1 MTPHAPPATT
11 STSKIQ
17 NNMQTH
23 STEADNG
30 LPLDM
35 IIFGGMGDLAMRKLL
50 PALYM
55 AFLHGNLPPTTRI
68 LSTGRQD
75 FNREAYLAHIE
86 ANSRSFIAA
95 SNFNEKTWDGFL
107 KLLEYVRLDVQ
118 AAADF
123 SALAQASRAAAQRV
137 FYLSTAPSLF
147 TTICDKLAA
156 SNLVDAN
163 ARVVLEKPLGTD
175 LASAIAINE
184 DVGRHFAESQIYRID
199 HYLGKETVQN
209 LMVLRFGNSI
219 LEPLWR
225 APNISSVQITV
236 AEEVGV
242 GSRAGFYDGAGAM
255 RDMVQNHLLQLL
267 CIVAMEPPTSLS
279 PDAVRD
285 EKLKVLRSLR
295 RLSLADIARDTI
307 RGQYIRGV
315 SGNQEV
321 PGYHEEKNVPQDS
334 KTETFVALRAFIDTW
349 RWSKVP
355 FYLRTGK
362 RMARRSSKIVVE
374 FANPPFPLFPQTAG
388 AVANRLVIELQ
399 PEEAIKLQLMAKQPG
414 SGMEMQQVALNLD
427 LQSAFQQRRAEA
439 YERLLI
445 DVVRGRLT
453 HFMRR
458 DELEAAWQWAD
469 PIIEGWQT
477 LDEKPHPYAAGSW
490 GPAESFALLAR
501 DGHSWVE

>member
-1 MTPHAPPATT
+1 MKP
-11 STSKIQ
+11 
-17 NNMQTH
+17 
-23 STEADNG
+23 STETESG

-50 PALYM
+50 PALYS
-55 AFLHGNLPPTTRI
+55 AFLHGNLPATTRI
-68 LSTGRQD
+68 ISTGRQEFD
-75 FNREAYLAHIE
+75 RNAYLEHVEAH
-86 ANSRSFIAA
+86 SRTFISDAT
-95 SNFNEKTWDGFL
+95 FDPKTWDGFVQ
-107 KLLEYVRLDVQ
+107 LLHYVRLDVQ
-118 AAADF
+118 AAPDLG
-123 SALAQASRAAAQRV
+123 ALRDATRAGAQRV

-156 SNLVDAN
+156 TGLVDEN

-175 LASAIAINE
+175 LASAIEINE

-295 RLSLADIARDTI
+295 RFTLADIARDTV
-307 RGQYIRGV
+307 RGQYINGV

-321 PGYHEEKNVPQDS
+321 PGYLQEKNVPPDS
-334 KTETFVALRAFIDTW
+334 KTETFVALRAHIDTW

-362 RMARRSSKIVVE
+362 RMGKRSSKIVIE

-399 PEEAIKLQLMAKQPG
+399 PDEAIKLQLMAKQPG

-427 LQSAFQQRRAEA
+427 LQSAMPQRRAEA

-477 LDEKPHPYAAGSW
+477 LAEKPHAYAAGSM
-490 GPAESFALLAR
+490 GPAEAFALLAR
-501 DGHSWVE
+501 DGFHWFE

>member
-1 MTPHAPPATT
+1 MT
-11 STSKIQ
+11 STPQFDS
-17 NNMQTH
+17 
-23 STEADNG
+23 S

-35 IIFGGMGDLAMRKLL
+35 IIFGGVGDLAMRKLL

-55 AFLHGNLPPTTRI
+55 AHLHGNLPPGTRI
-68 LSTGRQD
+68 ISTGRQEYD
-75 FNREAYLAHIE
+75 RTAYLAFVEEHSRPFISTENFTDE
-86 ANSRSFIAA
+86 AWRSFQQ
-95 SNFNEKTWDGFL
+95 
-107 KLLEYVRLDVQ
+107 LLEFVRIDVEKDGM
-118 AAADF
+118 AP
-123 SALAQASRAAAQRV
+123 LAKVSRQGAERV
-137 FYLSTAPSLF
+137 FYLATAPSLF
-147 TTICDKLAA
+147 TTICDKLSEAG
-156 SNLVDAN
+156 LVDRN
-163 ARVVLEKPLGTD
+163 ARVVLEKPLGRD
-175 LASAIAINE
+175 LASAVEINE
-184 DVGRHFAESQIYRID
+184 AVGKHFDESQIYRID

-225 APNISSVQITV
+225 APNITSVQITV

-242 GSRAGFYDGAGAM
+242 GSRAGFYDSAGAM

-267 CIVAMEPPTSLS
+267 CIVAMEPPASLA

-295 RLSLADIARDTI
+295 RFSLASIARDTV
-307 RGQYIRGV
+307 RGQYVRGV

-321 PGYHEEKNVPQDS
+321 PGYLEERNVPAGS
-334 KTETFVALRAFIDTW
+334 NTETFVAMRAYVDTW

-362 RMARRSSKIVVE
+362 RMARRSSKIVIE
-374 FANPPFPLFPQTAG
+374 FANPPFPLFPETPG
-388 AVANRLVIELQ
+388 GVANRLVIELQ

-414 SGMEMQQVALNLD
+414 SGMQMQQVALNLD
-427 LQSAFQQRRAEA
+427 LQSAFSQRRAEA

-458 DELEAAWQWAD
+458 DELEAAWEWAD
-469 PIIEGWQT
+469 PIINGWST
-477 LDEKPHPYAAGSW
+477 LAEKPYPYAAGTW
-490 GPAESFALLAR
+490 GPSESFALLAR
-501 DGHSWVE
+501 DGFSWVE

>member
-1 MTPHAPPATT
+1 MT
-11 STSKIQ
+11 STPQFDS
-17 NNMQTH
+17 
-23 STEADNG
+23 S

-35 IIFGGMGDLAMRKLL
+35 IIFGGVGDLAMRKLL

-55 AFLHGNLPPTTRI
+55 AHLHGNLPPGTRI
-68 LSTGRQD
+68 ISTGRQD
-75 FNREAYLAHIE
+75 YDRTAYLAFVEEHSRPFISAENFTDE
-86 ANSRSFIAA
+86 AWRSFQQLLEFVRVDVEKDGMAPLAKVSRSGA
-95 SNFNEKTWDGFL
+95 E
-107 KLLEYVRLDVQ
+107 
-118 AAADF
+118 
-123 SALAQASRAAAQRV
+123 RV
-137 FYLSTAPSLF
+137 FYLATAPSLF
-147 TTICDKLAA
+147 TTICDKLAEA
-156 SNLVDAN
+156 GLVDRN
-163 ARVVLEKPLGTD
+163 ARVVLEKPLGRD
-175 LASAIAINE
+175 LASAVEINE
-184 DVGRHFAESQIYRID
+184 AVGKHFEESQIYRID

-225 APNISSVQITV
+225 APNITSVQITV

-242 GSRAGFYDGAGAM
+242 GSRAGFYDSAGAM

-267 CIVAMEPPTSLS
+267 CIVAMEPPASLA

-295 RLSLADIARDTI
+295 RFSLASIARDTV
-307 RGQYIRGV
+307 RGQYVRGV

-321 PGYHEEKNVPQDS
+321 PGYLEERNVPEGS
-334 KTETFVALRAFIDTW
+334 STETFVAMRAYVDTW

-362 RMARRSSKIVVE
+362 RMARRSSKIVIE
-374 FANPPFPLFPQTAG
+374 FANPPFPLFPETPG
-388 AVANRLVIELQ
+388 GVANRLVIELQ

-414 SGMEMQQVALNLD
+414 SGMQMQQVALNLD
-427 LQSAFQQRRAEA
+427 LQSAFSQRRAEA

-458 DELEAAWQWAD
+458 DELEAAWEWAD
-469 PIIEGWQT
+469 PIINGWSS
-477 LDEKPHPYAAGSW
+477 LAEKPNPYAAGTW
-490 GPAESFALLAR
+490 GPSESFALLAR
-501 DGHSWVE
+501 DGFSWVE

>member
-1 MTPHAPPATT
+1 MTP
-11 STSKIQ
+11 ST
-17 NNMQTH
+17 
-23 STEADNG
+23 DNDTG

-55 AFLHGNLPPTTRI
+55 AHMHGNLPAATRI
-68 LSTGRQD
+68 ISTGRQEFD
-75 FNREAYLAHIE
+75 RTAYLAHVQE
-86 ANSRSFIAA
+86 HSRSFIAA
-95 SNFNEKTWDGFL
+95 ANFNEKTWDGFL
-107 KLLEYVRLDVQ
+107 ALLEYVRLDVQ
-118 AAADF
+118 AAPDF
-123 SALAQASRAAAQRV
+123 SALAQASHAGAQRV
-137 FYLSTAPSLF
+137 FYLSTSPSLF

-156 SNLVDAN
+156 SGLVDSN
-163 ARVVLEKPLGTD
+163 ARVVLEKPLGND
-175 LASAIAINE
+175 LASAIEINE
-184 DVGRHFAESQIYRID
+184 AVGKHFAESQIYRID

-242 GSRAGFYDGAGAM
+242 GSRAGFYDGTGAM

-285 EKLKVLRSLR
+285 EKLKVIRSLR
-295 RLSLADIARDTI
+295 RFGLADIARDTV
-307 RGQYIRGV
+307 RGQYSHGA
-315 SGNQEV
+315 SANQEV
-321 PGYHEEKNVPQDS
+321 VGYHEEKNVPADS
-334 KTETFVALRAFIDTW
+334 KTETFVALRAHVDTW

-362 RMARRSSKIVVE
+362 RMARRSSKIVIE
-374 FANPPFPLFPQTAG
+374 FANPPFPLFPDQPG
-388 AVANRLVIELQ
+388 GVANRLVIELQ

-414 SGMEMQQVALNLD
+414 SGMQMQQVALNLD

-458 DELEAAWQWAD
+458 DELEAAWAWAD
-469 PIIEGWQT
+469 PIIEGWST
-477 LDEKPHPYAAGSW
+477 LGEKPHAYPAGSW
-490 GPAESFALLAR
+490 GPAESSALLAR
-501 DGHSWVE
+501 DGFAWVE

>member
-1 MTPHAPPATT
+1 MT
-11 STSKIQ
+11 
-17 NNMQTH
+17 
-23 STEADNG
+23 
-30 LPLDM
+30 
-35 IIFGGMGDLAMRKLL
+35 IFGGMGDLAMRKLL

-55 AFLHGNLPPTTRI
+55 AFLHGNLPPSTRI

-75 FNREAYLAHIE
+75 YDRAAYLAFVEEH
-86 ANSRSFIAA
+86 SRSFISAA
-95 SNFNEKTWDGFL
+95 NFNEKSWAGFL
-107 KLLEYVRLDVQ
+107 DLLVYVRLDVSN
-118 AAADF
+118 AEIFDT
-123 SALAQASRAAAQRV
+123 LRDASRDGAQRV
-137 FYLSTAPSLF
+137 FYLATAPALF

-156 SNLVDAN
+156 TGLVDAN
-163 ARVVLEKPLGTD
+163 ARVVLEKPLGRD
-175 LASAIAINE
+175 LASAVEINE
-184 DVGRHFAESQIYRID
+184 AVGKHFAESQIYRID

-242 GSRAGFYDGAGAM
+242 GSRAGFYDSAGAM
-255 RDMVQNHLLQLL
+255 RDMVQNHLMQLL

-285 EKLKVLRSLR
+285 EKLKVIRSLR
-295 RLSLADIARDTI
+295 RMTLADIARDTV
-307 RGQYIRGV
+307 RGQYTRGV

-321 PGYHEEKNVPQDS
+321 KGYHEESNVPAQS
-334 KTETFVALRAFIDTW
+334 HTETFVALRAHIDTW

-362 RMARRSSKIVVE
+362 RMARRSSKIVIE
-374 FANPPFPLFPQTAG
+374 FANPPFPLFPETPG
-388 AVANRLVIELQ
+388 GVANRLVIELQ
-399 PEEAIKLQLMAKQPG
+399 PEEAIKLQIFAKQPG
-414 SGMEMQQVALNLD
+414 SGMQMQQVALNLD

-458 DELEAAWQWAD
+458 DELEAAWEWVE
-469 PIIEGWQT
+469 PIINGWET
-477 LDEKPHPYAAGSW
+477 LNEKPHPYAAGSW

-501 DGHSWVE
+501 DGFGWVE

>member
-1 MTPHAPPATT
+1 MT
-11 STSKIQ
+11 ST
-17 NNMQTH
+17 TD
-23 STEADNG
+23 TDTG

-35 IIFGGMGDLAMRKLL
+35 IIFGGVGDLAMRKLL

-55 AFLHGNLPPTTRI
+55 AHMHGNLPAATRI
-68 LSTGRQD
+68 ISTGRQEFD
-75 FNREAYLAHIE
+75 RAAYLAQVE
-86 ANSRSFIAA
+86 EQSRPFIAA
-95 SNFNEKTWDGFL
+95 DNVDPKAWDGFL
-107 KLLEYVRLDVQ
+107 QLLEYVRLDVQ
-118 AAADF
+118 AAPDF
-123 SALAQASRAAAQRV
+123 GALASAALPGAQRV
-137 FYLSTAPSLF
+137 FYLATAPALF
-147 TTICDKLAA
+147 TTICDKLASA
-156 SNLVDAN
+156 GLVDGK
-163 ARVVLEKPLGTD
+163 ARVVLEKPLGRD
-175 LASAIAINE
+175 LESAVEINE
-184 DVGRHFAESQIYRID
+184 AVGKHFAESQIYRID

-242 GSRAGFYDGAGAM
+242 GSRAGFYDSTGAM

-295 RLSLADIARDTI
+295 RFGLADIARDTV
-307 RGQYIRGV
+307 RGQYAHGV
-315 SGNQEV
+315 SGSQEAA
-321 PGYHEEKNVPQDS
+321 GYLEERNVPADS
-334 KTETFVALRAFIDTW
+334 NTETFVAVRAHVDTW

-362 RMARRSSKIVVE
+362 RMQRRSSKIVIE
-374 FANPPFPLFPQTAG
+374 FANPPFPLFPDMPG
-388 AVANRLVIELQ
+388 GVANRLVIELQ
-399 PEEAIKLQLMAKQPG
+399 PEEAIKLQIMAKQPG
-414 SGMEMQQVALNLD
+414 SGMQMQQVALNLD
-427 LQSAFQQRRAEA
+427 LQSAFVQRRAEA

-458 DELEAAWQWAD
+458 DELEAAWAWAD
-469 PIIEGWQT
+469 PIIEGWST
-477 LDEKPHPYAAGSW
+477 LGEKPHAYPAGSW

-501 DGHSWVE
+501 DGFAWVE

>member
-1 MTPHAPPATT
+1 MTTT
-11 STSKIQ
+11 PQFDSS
-17 NNMQTH
+17 
-23 STEADNG
+23 

-35 IIFGGMGDLAMRKLL
+35 IIFGGVGDLAMRKLL

-55 AFLHGNLPPTTRI
+55 AHLHGNLPPGTHI
-68 LSTGRQD
+68 ISTGRQD
-75 FNREAYLAHIE
+75 YDRTAYLAFVEEHSRPFISTENFTEE
-86 ANSRSFIAA
+86 AWRSFLQLLEFVRVDVEKDGMAPLAKVSRSGA
-95 SNFNEKTWDGFL
+95 E
-107 KLLEYVRLDVQ
+107 
-118 AAADF
+118 
-123 SALAQASRAAAQRV
+123 RV
-137 FYLSTAPSLF
+137 FYLATAPSLF
-147 TTICDKLAA
+147 TTICDKLAEA
-156 SNLVDAN
+156 GLVDRN
-163 ARVVLEKPLGTD
+163 ARVVLEKPLGRD
-175 LASAIAINE
+175 LPSAVEINE
-184 DVGRHFAESQIYRID
+184 AVGKHFEESQIYRID

-225 APNISSVQITV
+225 APNITSVQITV

-242 GSRAGFYDGAGAM
+242 GSRAGFYDSAGAM

-267 CIVAMEPPTSLS
+267 CIVAMEPPASLA

-295 RLSLADIARDTI
+295 RFSLASIARDTV
-307 RGQYIRGV
+307 RGQYVRGV

-321 PGYHEEKNVPQDS
+321 PGYLEERNVPEGS
-334 KTETFVALRAFIDTW
+334 STETFVAMRAYVDTW

-362 RMARRSSKIVVE
+362 RMARRSSKIVIE
-374 FANPPFPLFPQTAG
+374 FANPPFPLFPETPG
-388 AVANRLVIELQ
+388 GVANRLVIELQ

-414 SGMEMQQVALNLD
+414 SGMQMQQVALNLD
-427 LQSAFQQRRAEA
+427 LQSAFSQRRAEA

-458 DELEAAWQWAD
+458 DELEAAWEWAD
-469 PIIEGWQT
+469 PIINGWST
-477 LDEKPHPYAAGSW
+477 LAEKPNPYAAGTW
-490 GPAESFALLAR
+490 GPSESFALLAR
-501 DGHSWVE
+501 DGFSWVE

>member
-1 MTPHAPPATT
+1 M
-11 STSKIQ
+11 STSNEQ
-17 NNMQTH
+17 
-23 STEADNG
+23 DNG

-35 IIFGGMGDLAMRKLL
+35 TIFGGMGDLAMRKLL

-55 AFLHGNLPPTTRI
+55 AFLHGNLPPSTRI

-75 FNREAYLAHIE
+75 YDRAAYLAFVEEH
-86 ANSRSFIAA
+86 SRSFISAA
-95 SNFNEKTWDGFL
+95 NFNEKSWAGFL
-107 KLLEYVRLDVQ
+107 DLLVYVRLDVSN
-118 AAADF
+118 AEIFDT
-123 SALAQASRAAAQRV
+123 LRDASRDGAQRV
-137 FYLSTAPSLF
+137 FYLATAPALF

-156 SNLVDAN
+156 TGLVDAN
-163 ARVVLEKPLGTD
+163 ARVVLEKPLGRD
-175 LASAIAINE
+175 LASAVEINE
-184 DVGRHFAESQIYRID
+184 AVGKHFAESQIYRID

-242 GSRAGFYDGAGAM
+242 GSRAGFYDSAGAM
-255 RDMVQNHLLQLL
+255 RDMVQNHLMQLL

-285 EKLKVLRSLR
+285 EKLKVIRSLR
-295 RLSLADIARDTI
+295 RMTLADIARDTV
-307 RGQYIRGV
+307 RGQYTRGV

-321 PGYHEEKNVPQDS
+321 KGYHEESNVPAQS
-334 KTETFVALRAFIDTW
+334 HTETFVALRAHIDTW

-362 RMARRSSKIVVE
+362 RMARRSSKIVIE
-374 FANPPFPLFPQTAG
+374 FANPPFPLFPETPG
-388 AVANRLVIELQ
+388 GVANRLVIELQ
-399 PEEAIKLQLMAKQPG
+399 PEEAIKLQIFAKQPG
-414 SGMEMQQVALNLD
+414 SGMQMQQVALNLD

-458 DELEAAWQWAD
+458 DELEAAWEWVE
-469 PIIEGWQT
+469 PIINGWET
-477 LDEKPHPYAAGSW
+477 LNEKPHPYAAGSW

-501 DGHSWVE
+501 DGFGWVE

>member
-1 MTPHAPPATT
+1 MTSSAQTDT
-11 STSKIQ
+11 S
-17 NNMQTH
+17 
-23 STEADNG
+23 

-55 AFLHGNLPPTTRI
+55 AHLHGNLPPATRI
-68 LSTGRQD
+68 ISTGRQD
-75 FNREAYLAHIE
+75 FGRDAYLAFVE
-86 ANSRSFIAA
+86 ENSRSFI
-95 SNFNEKTWDGFL
+95 SGGNFTDDAWRSFL
-107 KLLEYVRLDVQ
+107 QRLEFVRLDVQ
-118 AAADF
+118 RDDLT
-123 SALAQASRAAAQRV
+123 ALAQVSRAGAERV
-137 FYLSTAPSLF
+137 FYLATAPSLF
-147 TTICDKLAA
+147 TTICEKLAA
-156 SNLVDAN
+156 AGLVDAH
-163 ARVVLEKPLGTD
+163 ARVVLEKPLGRD
-175 LASAIAINE
+175 LASAVDINE
-184 DVGRHFAESQIYRID
+184 AVGKYFAESQIYRID

-225 APNISSVQITV
+225 APNITSVQITV

-242 GSRAGFYDGAGAM
+242 GSRAGFYDSTGAM

-267 CIVAMEPPTSLS
+267 CIVAMEPPASLA

-295 RLSLADIARDTI
+295 RFSLATIARDTV
-307 RGQYIRGV
+307 RGQYVRGA
-315 SGNQEV
+315 SGNQAV
-321 PGYHEEKNVPQDS
+321 PGYLEESNVPADS
-334 KTETFVALRAFIDTW
+334 GTETFVALRTYVDTW

-362 RMARRSSKIVVE
+362 RMERRSSKIVIE
-374 FANPPFPLFPQTAG
+374 FANPPFPLFPESSG
-388 AVANRLVIELQ
+388 SVANRLVIELQ

-414 SGMEMQQVALNLD
+414 SGMDMQQVALNLD
-427 LQSAFQQRRAEA
+427 LNSAFTQRRAEA

-458 DELEAAWQWAD
+458 DELEAAWAWAD
-469 PIIEGWQT
+469 PIIDGWAT
-477 LDEKPHPYAAGSW
+477 LNEKPRGYAAGTW
-490 GPAESFALLAR
+490 GPSESFALLAR
-501 DGHSWVE
+501 DGFSWFE

>member
-1 MTPHAPPATT
+1 MST
-11 STSKIQ
+11 STE
-17 NNMQTH
+17 N
-23 STEADNG
+23 DNG

-35 IIFGGMGDLAMRKLL
+35 TIFGGMGDLAMRKLL

-55 AFLHGNLPPTTRI
+55 AYLHGNLPASTRI

-75 FNREAYLAHIE
+75 FDRAAYLAFVEEH
-86 ANSRSFIAA
+86 SRSFITAA
-95 SNFNEKTWDGFL
+95 NFNEKSWAGFL
-107 KLLEYVRLDVQ
+107 DLLVYVRVDV
-118 AAADF
+118 AAAEIFDT
-123 SALAQASRAAAQRV
+123 LRDASRQGAQRV
-137 FYLSTAPSLF
+137 FYLATAPSLF

-156 SNLVDAN
+156 TGLVDAN
-163 ARVVLEKPLGTD
+163 ARVVLEKPLGRD
-175 LASAIAINE
+175 LASAVEINE
-184 DVGRHFAESQIYRID
+184 AVGKHFAESQIYRID

-242 GSRAGFYDGAGAM
+242 GSRAGFYDSAGAM
-255 RDMVQNHLLQLL
+255 RDMVQNHLMQLL

-285 EKLKVLRSLR
+285 EKLKVIRSLR
-295 RLSLADIARDTI
+295 RMGLADIARDTV

-321 PGYHEEKNVPQDS
+321 KGYHEESNVPADS
-334 KTETFVALRAFIDTW
+334 HTETFVAIRAHIDTW

-355 FYLRTGK
+355 FFLRTGK
-362 RMARRSSKIVVE
+362 RMARRSSKIVIE
-374 FANPPFPLFPQTAG
+374 FANPPFPLFPETPG
-388 AVANRLVIELQ
+388 GVANRLVIELQ
-399 PEEAIKLQLMAKQPG
+399 PEEAIKLQLFAKQPG
-414 SGMEMQQVALNLD
+414 SGMQMQQVALNLD

-458 DELEAAWQWAD
+458 DELEAAWEWVE
-469 PIIEGWQT
+469 PIINGWET
-477 LDEKPHPYAAGSW
+477 LGEKPHAYAAGSW
-490 GPAESFALLAR
+490 GPPESFALLAR
-501 DGHSWVE
+501 DGFGWVE

>member
-1 MTPHAPPATT
+1 M
-11 STSKIQ
+11 STSNEQ
-17 NNMQTH
+17 ANQHN
-23 STEADNG
+23 DG

-35 IIFGGMGDLAMRKLL
+35 TIFGGMGDLAMRKLL

-55 AFLHGNLPPTTRI
+55 AFLHGNLPPSTRI

-75 FNREAYLAHIE
+75 YDRAAYLAFVEEH
-86 ANSRSFIAA
+86 SRSFISAA
-95 SNFNEKTWDGFL
+95 NFNEKSWAGFL
-107 KLLEYVRLDVQ
+107 DLLVYVRLDVSNTEIF
-118 AAADF
+118 DT
-123 SALAQASRAAAQRV
+123 LKDASRDGAQRV
-137 FYLSTAPSLF
+137 FYLATAPSLF

-156 SNLVDAN
+156 TGLVDAN
-163 ARVVLEKPLGTD
+163 ARVVLEKPLGRD
-175 LASAIAINE
+175 LASAVEINE
-184 DVGRHFAESQIYRID
+184 AVGKHFAESQIYRID

-242 GSRAGFYDGAGAM
+242 GSRAGFYDSAGAM
-255 RDMVQNHLLQLL
+255 RDMVQNHLMQLL

-285 EKLKVLRSLR
+285 EKLKVIRSLR
-295 RLSLADIARDTI
+295 RMTLADIARDTV
-307 RGQYIRGV
+307 RGQYSRGV

-321 PGYHEEKNVPQDS
+321 KGYHEESNVPANS
-334 KTETFVALRAFIDTW
+334 HTETFVALRAHIDTW

-362 RMARRSSKIVVE
+362 RMQRRSSKIVIE
-374 FANPPFPLFPQTAG
+374 FANPPFPLFPETPG
-388 AVANRLVIELQ
+388 GVANRLVIELQ
-399 PEEAIKLQLMAKQPG
+399 PEEAIKLQLFAKQPG
-414 SGMEMQQVALNLD
+414 SGMQMQQVALNLD

-458 DELEAAWQWAD
+458 DELEAAWEWVE
-469 PIIEGWQT
+469 PIINGWET
-477 LDEKPHPYAAGSW
+477 LNEKPHPYAAGSW

-501 DGHSWVE
+501 DGFGWVE

>member
-1 MTPHAPPATT
+1 MNP
-11 STSKIQ
+11 
-17 NNMQTH
+17 
-23 STEADNG
+23 STEIENG

-55 AFLHGNLPPTTRI
+55 AFLHGNLPATTRI
-68 LSTGRQD
+68 VSTGRQD
-75 FNREAYLAHIE
+75 FDREAYLAHVE
-86 ANSRSFIAA
+86 ENSRSFITQSA
-95 SNFNEKTWDGFL
+95 FNDKTWDGFL

-118 AAADF
+118 AAPDF
-123 SALAQASRAAAQRV
+123 GGLAQVSRPGAQRV
-137 FYLSTAPSLF
+137 FYLSTAPALF
-147 TTICDKLAA
+147 TIICDKLAA
-156 SNLVDAN
+156 AGLVDGN
-163 ARVVLEKPLGTD
+163 ARVVLEKPLGHD
-175 LASAIAINE
+175 LPSAIEINE
-184 DVGRHFAESQIYRID
+184 AVGKHFAESQIYRID

-236 AEEVGV
+236 AEELGV
-242 GSRAGFYDGAGAM
+242 GSRAGFYDGTGAM
-255 RDMVQNHLLQLL
+255 RDMLQNHLLQLL
-267 CIVAMEPPTSLS
+267 CIVAMEPPTSLNA
-279 PDAVRD
+279 DAVRD

-295 RLSLADIARDTI
+295 RFTLADIARDTV
-307 RGQYIRGV
+307 RGQYTHGV

-321 PGYHEEKNVPQDS
+321 EGYLEERNVPEDS
-334 KTETFVALRAFIDTW
+334 KTETFVALRTYIDTW

-362 RMARRSSKIVVE
+362 RMQRRSSKIVVE
-374 FANPPFPLFPQTAG
+374 FANPPFPLFPDAPG
-388 AVANRLVIELQ
+388 GVANRLVIELQ
-399 PEEAIKLQLMAKQPG
+399 PEEAIKLQIMAKQPG
-414 SGMEMQQVALNLD
+414 SGMQMQQVTLNLD

-458 DELEAAWQWAD
+458 DELEAAWAWAD
-469 PIIEGWQT
+469 PIINGWTT
-477 LDEKPHPYAAGSW
+477 LGEKPHPYPAGSW

-501 DGHSWVE
+501 DGHAWVE

>member
-1 MTPHAPPATT
+1 MT
-11 STSKIQ
+11 STPQFDS
-17 NNMQTH
+17 
-23 STEADNG
+23 S

-35 IIFGGMGDLAMRKLL
+35 IIFGGVGDLAMRKLL

-55 AFLHGNLPPTTRI
+55 AHLHGNLPAATRI
-68 LSTGRQD
+68 VSTGRQD
-75 FNREAYLAHIE
+75 YDRTAYLAFVEEHSRPFISGENFTEE
-86 ANSRSFIAA
+86 AWRSFLQLLEFVRVDVEKDGMAPLAEVSRSGA
-95 SNFNEKTWDGFL
+95 E
-107 KLLEYVRLDVQ
+107 
-118 AAADF
+118 
-123 SALAQASRAAAQRV
+123 RV
-137 FYLSTAPSLF
+137 FYLATAPSLF
-147 TTICDKLAA
+147 TTICDKLAEA
-156 SNLVDAN
+156 GLVDRN
-163 ARVVLEKPLGTD
+163 ARVVLEKPLGRD
-175 LASAIAINE
+175 LASAVEINE
-184 DVGRHFAESQIYRID
+184 AVGKHFAESQIYRID

-225 APNISSVQITV
+225 APNITSVQITV

-242 GSRAGFYDGAGAM
+242 GSRAGFYDSAGAM

-267 CIVAMEPPTSLS
+267 CIVAMEPPASLA

-295 RLSLADIARDTI
+295 RFSLASIARDTV
-307 RGQYIRGV
+307 RGQYVRGV

-321 PGYHEEKNVPQDS
+321 PGYLEERNVPEGS
-334 KTETFVALRAFIDTW
+334 STETFVALRAYVDTW

-362 RMARRSSKIVVE
+362 RMARRSSKIVIE
-374 FANPPFPLFPQTAG
+374 FANPPFPLFPETPG
-388 AVANRLVIELQ
+388 GVANRLVIELQ

-414 SGMEMQQVALNLD
+414 SGMQMQQVALNLD
-427 LQSAFQQRRAEA
+427 LQSAFSQRRAEA

-458 DELEAAWQWAD
+458 DELEAAWEWAD
-469 PIIEGWQT
+469 PIINGWSA
-477 LDEKPHPYAAGSW
+477 LAEKPNPYAAGTW
-490 GPAESFALLAR
+490 GPSESFALLAR
-501 DGHSWVE
+501 DGFSWVE

>member
-1 MTPHAPPATT
+1 MTP
-11 STSKIQ
+11 ST
-17 NNMQTH
+17 
-23 STEADNG
+23 DNDTG

-55 AFLHGNLPPTTRI
+55 AYLHGNLPVATRI
-68 LSTGRQD
+68 ISTGRQEFD
-75 FNREAYLAHIE
+75 RKAYLAHVE
-86 ANSRSFIAA
+86 EHSRSFIASA
-95 SNFNEKTWDGFL
+95 NFNEKTWDGFL
-107 KLLEYVRLDVQ
+107 ALLEYVRLDVQ
-118 AAADF
+118 AAPDF
-123 SALAQASRAAAQRV
+123 GALAQAAHPGAQRV
-137 FYLSTAPSLF
+137 FYLSTAPALF

-156 SNLVDAN
+156 CGLVDAN
-163 ARVVLEKPLGTD
+163 ARVVLEKPLGHD
-175 LASAIAINE
+175 LASAVEINE
-184 DVGRHFAESQIYRID
+184 AVGKHFAESQIYRID

-242 GSRAGFYDGAGAM
+242 GSRAGFYDGTGAM

-295 RLSLADIARDTI
+295 RLKLADIARDTV
-307 RGQYIRGV
+307 RGQYGHGV

-321 PGYHEEKNVPQDS
+321 GGYHEEKNVPPDS
-334 KTETFVALRAFIDTW
+334 KTETFVALRAHIDTW
-349 RWSKVP
+349 RWSRVP

-374 FANPPFPLFPQTAG
+374 FANPPFPLFPDMPG
-388 AVANRLVIELQ
+388 GVANRLVIELQ
-399 PEEAIKLQLMAKQPG
+399 PEEAIKLQIMAKQPG
-414 SGMEMQQVALNLD
+414 SGMQMQQVALNLD

-445 DVVRGRLT
+445 DVVKGRLT

-458 DELEAAWQWAD
+458 DELEAAWSWAD
-469 PIIEGWQT
+469 PIIEGWST

-501 DGHSWVE
+501 DGFAWVE

>member
-1 MTPHAPPATT
+1 MTT
-11 STSKIQ
+11 SA
-17 NNMQTH
+17 QT
-23 STEADNG
+23 TPG

-35 IIFGGMGDLAMRKLL
+35 IIFGGMGDLAVRKLL

-55 AFLHGNLPPTTRI
+55 AHLHGNLPAGTRI
-68 LSTGRQD
+68 VSTGRQEFD
-75 FNREAYLAHIE
+75 RAAYLAFVEEKSRPFITDANFADE
-86 ANSRSFIAA
+86 AWR
-95 SNFNEKTWDGFL
+95 GFL
-107 KLLEYVRLDVQ
+107 QLLEFVRVDVQ
-118 AAADF
+118 QDDLT
-123 SALAQASRAAAQRV
+123 ALAATSRAGAERV
-137 FYLSTAPSLF
+137 FYLATAPSLF

-156 SNLVDAN
+156 AGLVDRH
-163 ARVVLEKPLGTD
+163 ARVVLEKPLGRD
-175 LASAIAINE
+175 LASAVEINE
-184 DVGRHFAESQIYRID
+184 AVGRHFEESQIYRID

-242 GSRAGFYDGAGAM
+242 GSRAGFYDSAGAM

-267 CIVAMEPPTSLS
+267 CIVAMEPPTSLA

-295 RLSLADIARDTI
+295 RFNLASIARDTV
-307 RGQYIRGV
+307 RGQYTRGV

-321 PGYHEEKNVPQDS
+321 QGYLEEPNVPADS
-334 KTETFVALRAFIDTW
+334 ATETFVALRAFIDTW

-362 RMARRSSKIVVE
+362 RMARRSSKIVIE
-374 FANPPFPLFPQTAG
+374 FANPPFSLFPEYQHGG
-388 AVANRLVIELQ
+388 AANRLVIELQ
-399 PEEAIKLQLMAKQPG
+399 PEEAIKLQLMAKEPG
-414 SGMEMQQVALNLD
+414 SGMHMQQVALNLD
-427 LQSAFQQRRAEA
+427 LQSAFSQRRAEA

-458 DELEAAWQWAD
+458 DELEAAWEWAD
-469 PIIEGWQT
+469 PIIDGWST
-477 LDEKPHPYAAGSW
+477 LAEHPRPYAAGTW

-501 DGHSWVE
+501 DGASWVA